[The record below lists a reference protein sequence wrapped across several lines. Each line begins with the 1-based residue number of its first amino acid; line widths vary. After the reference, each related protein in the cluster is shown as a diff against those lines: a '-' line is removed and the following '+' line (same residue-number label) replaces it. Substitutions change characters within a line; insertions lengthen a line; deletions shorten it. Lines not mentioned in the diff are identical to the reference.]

1 VRQSLGLS
9 TPTGE
14 RPAVG
19 GADKNPRTAVS
30 SSPWRWPVA
39 TQRGVRANAIEDMSS
54 STTPTGP
61 RGGGVGALPTPARKR
76 GDHGRPA
83 AAMTNRPPALD
94 PFHEACHWGAFSLGL
109 KPSAVLLPCRPRP
122 CRGGRPADGRP
133 PPRLHAAAAVESGAG
148 KKTRTHKDKL
158 LTAWMRDRR
167 SPCASALCA
176 HEPQLSRVKRQS
188 LGQRHCAGESARRR
202 GQIKFIS
209 APFCHRRPRASSGKW
224 GAY

>member
-1 VRQSLGLS
+1 
-9 TPTGE
+9 
-14 RPAVG
+14 
-19 GADKNPRTAVS
+19 
-30 SSPWRWPVA
+30 
-39 TQRGVRANAIEDMSS
+39 
-54 STTPTGP
+54 
-61 RGGGVGALPTPARKR
+61 
-76 GDHGRPA
+76 
-83 AAMTNRPPALD
+83 MTNRPPALD

-202 GQIKFIS
+202 GQIKFIRV
-209 APFCHRRPRASSGKW
+209 PFCHRRPRASLSRSHFAISCAILLSFVPNLSRMARRIAIAILCAKDVDQ
-224 GAY
+224 